1 MISCTHFLS
10 PWDIRNTGGFPF
22 DGVYVLWQ
30 LIFSPIIM
38 TTGSD
43 QPVPQENDFGLT
55 KSTEKEKPM
64 VSKDQKFKTLKQ
76 AIEITKE
83 YARSGAERQPAETVL
98 KSVYKT
104 LIEIVNE
111 IEESA

>member
-1 MISCTHFLS
+1 MTS
-10 PWDIRNTGGFPF
+10 
-22 DGVYVLWQ
+22 GV
-30 LIFSPIIM
+30 
-38 TTGSD
+38 
-43 QPVPQENDFGLT
+43 T
-55 KSTEKEKPM
+55 KSIEKGKRM
-64 VSKDQKFKTLKQ
+64 VSKDQKFEALKQ

-111 IEESA
+111 IEEGA